1 MRAFQY
7 DTRPLASPPSMQLLF
22 DFFPLIAF
30 FIAYKLGGVF
40 VATGVLIAAVLV
52 QICVQ
57 WIRHRRISSM
67 MLVSAALV
75 LVFGGLTL
83 WIHDEAF
90 IKWKVTVVNWL
101 FAAGFLISQF
111 VGEQPIVQRMMSGS
125 MTLERRLWVRL
136 NTMWAVFFFL
146 LGAINLYVM
155 FSFSTDVWAKFK
167 VFGVIGLTLVF
178 ALVQGLWLASRL
190 PQQDSPGTQ

>member
-1 MRAFQY
+1 
-7 DTRPLASPPSMQLLF
+7 MQLLF

-155 FSFSTDVWAKFK
+155 FSFSTDVWARFK